1 MNTYNNNPVFHFSGY
16 ALVKD
21 SLDCVPLDGRSV
33 VNTISPN
40 SYGISVHDKAMDE
53 ALKGSEFLILDGV
66 YFGWLPRFRYGQKIK
81 RITGWDSF
89 QYFSHKMQE
98 RKGRVFFLGSG
109 EETLQMIKE
118 RYAKDFPDVA
128 VGTYSP
134 PFKPE
139 FTEEDN
145 EAMHKAVNDFRPD
158 VLFVGMTAPKQ
169 EKWSYRNKPYLDVH
183 VITAIGNVFDWY
195 AGNSKRPGVFWQKI
209 GMEWLVRIF
218 LRPEV
223 FRRNIANQ
231 MLFFRHL
238 LLILLRIK
246 KL

>member
-1 MNTYNNNPVFHFSGY
+1 
-16 ALVKD
+16 
-21 SLDCVPLDGRSV
+21 
-33 VNTISPN
+33 
-40 SYGISVHDKAMDE
+40 
-53 ALKGSEFLILDGV
+53 
-66 YFGWLPRFRYGQKIK
+66 
-81 RITGWDSF
+81 
-89 QYFSHKMQE
+89 
-98 RKGRVFFLGSG
+98 
-109 EETLQMIKE
+109 MIKE
-118 RYAKDFPDVA
+118 RYAKDFPDVT

-145 EAMHKAVNDFRPD
+145 EAMHKAVNDFHPD

-223 FRRNIANQ
+223 FRRNITNQ

>member
-1 MNTYNNNPVFHFSGY
+1 MTTKEEVFRFDGY
-16 ALVKD
+16 TLVRE
-21 SLDCVPLDGRSV
+21 SLDCVPMDGKSV

-40 SYGISVHDKAMDE
+40 SYGLSVRDKDMDT

-66 YFGWLPRFRYGQKIK
+66 YFGWLPLFKYRQKIK

-89 QYFSHKMQE
+89 QYFSRKMQQE
-98 RKGRVFFLGSG
+98 KGKVFFLGSSND
-109 EETLQMIKE
+109 TLEKMKE
-118 RYAKDFPDVA
+118 RYAKEFPDVE
-128 VGTYSP
+128 VQTYSP
-134 PFKPE
+134 PFKPA
-139 FTEEDN
+139 FSDEDN
-145 EAMHKAVNDFRPD
+145 RAMHEAINAFKPD

-169 EKWSYRNKPYLDVH
+169 EKWSFQNKKYLDVH

-195 AGNSKRPGVFWQKI
+195 AGNSKRPALFWQKI
-209 GMEWLVRIF
+209 GMEWFVRIF

-238 LLILLRIK
+238 ALILLGIK